1 MYLGGRPGVNIG
13 VEEKK
18 NQGGLPDIP
27 VMRDRVISFSEL
39 RKPSLEIPVSGE
51 APFGQCVRA
60 LLGDPSC
67 IT

>member
-1 MYLGGRPGVNIG
+1 MYLGDRPGVNIG

-27 VMRDRVISFSEL
+27 VMSDRVMSFSEL
-39 RKPSLEIPVSGE
+39 RKQSLEIPVSVA
-51 APFGQCVRA
+51 APFGQCVRP
-60 LLGDPSC
+60 LLGGSSC